1 MSDAKQAP
9 GLSSMP
15 ALAMRVHKILIVDDD
30 AGSADVLAG
39 TLKLLGRHTAV
50 ETGLRQ
56 AIALHLSFN
65 PDVCTLD
72 LELSGRCG
80 HQPAD
85 RLRGAT
91 LRKLPLIDCAGYAK
105 ESPRER
111 SAGDGVAAHLIKP
124 VALVSRLVAL
134 ARLQAR

>member
-80 HQPAD
+80 HQ
-85 RLRGAT
+85 RGAT